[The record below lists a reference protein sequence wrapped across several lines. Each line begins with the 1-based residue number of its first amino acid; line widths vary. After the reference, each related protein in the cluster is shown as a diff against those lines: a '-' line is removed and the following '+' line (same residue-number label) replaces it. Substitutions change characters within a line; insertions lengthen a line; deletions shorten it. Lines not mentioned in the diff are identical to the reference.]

1 MKAALVLD
9 QFADTSMLTDEQRT
23 QIKFKPMGKGK
34 MEAVFP
40 AGTIFEGDDAIRMC
54 KTGQAAP
61 HDEECAKE
69 VGMSEVKLKSLQLEY
84 KMNTLGIN
92 NKNDRELFRAGVISG
107 YDSKLEYIHGPNW
120 NAYNEA
126 KNEATTKGD
135 DI

>member
-9 QFADTSMLTDEQRT
+9 QFADTSLLTDEQRT

-34 MEAVFP
+34 FDAVFP

-61 HDEECAKE
+61 YDEECAKE
-69 VGMSEVKLKSLQLEY
+69 VGFSAAKLKSLQLEY

-92 NKNDRELFRAGVISG
+92 NKNDRELYRAGVILG
-107 YDSKLEYIHGPNW
+107 YDSKLEYLRGPNW
-120 NAYNEA
+120 DAYNNA
-126 KNEATTKGD
+126 KQESETKE

>member
-9 QFADTSMLTDEQRT
+9 QFADTSLLTDEQRT

-34 MEAVFP
+34 FNAVFP

-61 HDEECAKE
+61 YDEECAKE
-69 VGMSEVKLKSLQLEY
+69 VGMSEAKLKSLQLEY

-92 NKNDRELFRAGVISG
+92 NKNDRELYRAGVILG
-107 YDSKLEYIHGPNW
+107 YDSKLEYLPGPNW
-120 NAYNEA
+120 NAYQDA
-126 KNEATTKGD
+126 KKETASED